1 MPRFRQHA
9 DAVAKRADFPAVD
22 TGKVLR
28 AHLDEVTDVLAADD
42 RVILTGVGPDLG
54 VDREESGLVTRR
66 CSNVLTHEHSIPARP

>member
-42 RVILTGVGPDLG
+42 RVILTGFGTF
-54 VDREESGLVTRR
+54 RMISGKPTFVPSAALI
-66 CSNVLTHEHSIPARP
+66 SALTEKSQD